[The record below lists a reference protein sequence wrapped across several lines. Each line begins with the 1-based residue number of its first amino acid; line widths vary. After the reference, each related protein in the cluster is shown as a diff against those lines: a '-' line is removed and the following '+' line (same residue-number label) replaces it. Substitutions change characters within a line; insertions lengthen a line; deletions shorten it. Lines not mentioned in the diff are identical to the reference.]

1 MTDPIMV
8 KLSGMDEGNSV
19 QDLQQNFFESVKFE
33 FRSVFTEDRRLRDA
47 SLIAFQTLPVAP
59 TVSAGKASVVV
70 QGRSRRECWTA
81 LSGSSSASRRTRE
94 VELLPQSGPHR
105 VRLVVAP
112 AGPRFQNA
120 LENGSR
126 I

>member
-1 MTDPIMV
+1 MGPSSPAV
-8 KLSGMDEGNSV
+8 P
-19 QDLQQNFFESVKFE
+19 
-33 FRSVFTEDRRLRDA
+33 RSVA
-47 SLIAFQTLPVAP
+47 VAP

-81 LSGSSSASRRTRE
+81 LSGSSSAFRRTRE
-94 VELLPQSGPHR
+94 VELLPQPGPHR

-120 LENGSR
+120 QTLVGR
-126 I
+126 LRLRLLVVVGPGPLRMAYPC